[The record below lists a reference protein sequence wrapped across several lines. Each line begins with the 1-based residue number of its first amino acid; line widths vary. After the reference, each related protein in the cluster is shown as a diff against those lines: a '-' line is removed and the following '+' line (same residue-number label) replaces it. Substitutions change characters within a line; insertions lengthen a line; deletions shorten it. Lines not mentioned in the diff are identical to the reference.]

1 MHNIEHMTPIGVVE
15 VGATLVLASG
25 KLHIHCDYETH
36 FHYEVQFPLTCPSN
50 GISGSTLKY
59 LDFHTR
65 MTKY

>member
-50 GISGSTLKY
+50 GISGST
-59 LDFHTR
+59 
-65 MTKY
+65 